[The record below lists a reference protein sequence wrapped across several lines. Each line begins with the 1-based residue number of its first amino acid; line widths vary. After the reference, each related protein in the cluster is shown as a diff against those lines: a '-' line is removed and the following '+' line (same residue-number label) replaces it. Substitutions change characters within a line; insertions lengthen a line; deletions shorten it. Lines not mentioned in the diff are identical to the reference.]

1 LRKLEIASGIGE
13 EGVETVKKLEIA
25 SGGAGI
31 GEEGTGI
38 DILIVS
44 NTRDGEMFVL
54 CFENLD

>member
-1 LRKLEIASGIGE
+1 MIASGGSGMGEEGIEILRKSGIGE
-13 EGVETVKKLEIA
+13 EGVGTVQKLEIA

-44 NTRDGEMFVL
+44 NT
-54 CFENLD
+54 